1 MFVSRFHLPLLCTHS
16 HTHTHTHAHTHT
28 HTDNQQLRNFTSCPS
43 APHSHKSFLFLEAQE
58 GEQCSI
64 TVPAGSE
71 PLTWMFNGKVVY
83 RGTCS
88 CYQLTADHDSTG
100 IYMCL
105 ARDTLLLTCIVQLK
119 NLGATGEIVDHGPG
133 CCRFQNGCSKNGKQC
148 DITVNGNMYNNYE
161 CRNDKQEN

>member
-64 TVPAGSE
+64 IVPAGSE
-71 PLTWMFNGKVVY
+71 PLTWLFNNKVIY
-83 RGTCS
+83 RGTHNC
-88 CYQLTADHDSTG
+88 CQFAAGLDSAG
-100 IYMCL
+100 VYLCL
-105 ARDTLLLTCIVQLK
+105 AKCRDTLLLTCIVRLK
-119 NLGATGEIVDHGPG
+119 SCDITGEIVYGIGIHFGG
-133 CCRFQNGCSKNGKQC
+133 HFFGKC
-148 DITVNGNMYNNYE
+148 
-161 CRNDKQEN
+161 